1 MTKRAPL
8 SLLRYAYLL
17 FKIYRGLFSHFDCF
31 QGEVVGYPEEMF
43 KLDENAEVEEEEEE
57 EDEEPVRIDVG
68 EIQLEQPM
76 SGTEVLSTHHLVY
89 GEDGQVYWL
98 FAHLS

>member
-1 MTKRAPL
+1 MNL
-8 SLLRYAYLL
+8 FLRL
-17 FKIYRGLFSHFDCF
+17 GCF

-43 KLDENAEVEEEEEE
+43 KLDENAEVEEEEEEE

-89 GEDGQVYWL
+89 GEDGQVC
-98 FAHLS
+98 